1 MRTPTQIR
9 RHSVTTLSG
18 RHRDGSSQIPVLQG
32 TSTTTSTTPRH
43 ALPRKI
49 AQGVFF
55 VDPTSGDRD
64 AALSTRTLV
73 DLEITHA
80 VVARGSDLRLS
91 SGMKALFIGSHDPL
105 SRVVAWMRAVRRL
118 GACVIVS
125 DVAAAAGYL
134 VVELG
139 LTPRSAWLRIARGI
153 PPAGDLV
160 LAKLCALALTHSEK
174 DEVSRSDLALIKL
187 EHSLAGIYIWETV
200 FTMGFE
206 LDVLRGKRPY
216 KWTIWPYLGTR
227 YFGLAAFIVFF
238 VDTDGG
244 KVPCQPLIV
253 ANYALPTARQLRT
266 LNVPLFSVAIWNRHV
281 IMSSIAIA
289 IWLAG
294 LGLNIRNL
302 TMVEAS
308 YDPILQTCITLKTHR
323 GLTNA
328 IAVLVVDIVLLTAML
343 IGLLRHA
350 HRSSTGIWYLLYQQC
365 IIWIALAGI
374 AEIPPVVFLILNLN
388 DPWNEMFTGVA
399 ITILS
404 IGAAR
409 MYRALSKR
417 GSLTEYSSEP
427 PRASSGLP
435 FSTFQARDPYNVRS
449 PMHFAPAGTMSRSE
463 GTTTDT
469 PVFVPTDEIQVE
481 FVPGASGASLAVP
494 PKTQS
499 KDAVT
504 YQTVQLRPG

>member
-1 MRTPTQIR
+1 MVNW
-9 RHSVTTLSG
+9 HDSV
-18 RHRDGSSQIPVLQG
+18 
-32 TSTTTSTTPRH
+32 
-43 ALPRKI
+43 
-49 AQGVFF
+49 
-55 VDPTSGDRD
+55 
-64 AALSTRTLV
+64 
-73 DLEITHA
+73 
-80 VVARGSDLRLS
+80 
-91 SGMKALFIGSHDPL
+91 
-105 SRVVAWMRAVRRL
+105 
-118 GACVIVS
+118 
-125 DVAAAAGYL
+125 
-134 VVELG
+134 
-139 LTPRSAWLRIARGI
+139 
-153 PPAGDLV
+153 LV
-160 LAKLCALALTHSEK
+160 LR
-174 DEVSRSDLALIKL
+174 DYLALIKL
-187 EHSLAGIYIWETV
+187 NHSLAGIYIWETV

-253 ANYALPTARQLRT
+253 ANYALPYVSWAFASLIIVIR
-266 LNVPLFSVAIWNRHV
+266 VIAIWNRHI

-289 IWLAG
+289 TWLAG
-294 LGLNIRNL
+294 LGLNMRNL
-302 TMVEAS
+302 AMVDAS

-328 IAVLVVDIVLLTAML
+328 IAVLVVDIVLLVAML

-374 AEIPPVVFLILNLN
+374 AEIPPVVFLILDLN

-427 PRASSGLP
+427 PRNSSGLP
-435 FSTFQARDPYNVRS
+435 FSTFQSRDPYNVRS
-449 PMHFAPAGTMSRSE
+449 PMHFAPGGTMSRSE
-463 GTTTDT
+463 GTTTEA
-469 PVFVPTDEIQVE
+469 PVFVPADEIQVE
-481 FVPGASGASLAVP
+481 FVPGASAASLAVP

-499 KDAVT
+499 KDAVA

>member
-9 RHSVTTLSG
+9 RYCVTALSG

-32 TSTTTSTTPRH
+32 TSTPTTSTSTPRH

-64 AALSTRTLV
+64 ATLSTRTLV
-73 DLEITHA
+73 DLGITHA
-80 VVARGSDLRLS
+80 GPTTRSPESSPGCAPSGGSARAS
-91 SGMKALFIGSHDPL
+91 SSATSQP
-105 SRVVAWMRAVRRL
+105 
-118 GACVIVS
+118 
-125 DVAAAAGYL
+125 AAGYL
-134 VVELG
+134 VVELS

-160 LAKLCALALTHSEK
+160 LAKLCALALTHSAK
-174 DEVSRSDLALIKL
+174 DEAEVVSRSADSELDGGHVALIKL
-187 EHSLAGIYIWETV
+187 DHSLAGIYIWETV
-200 FTMGFE
+200 FTVGFE

-244 KVPCQPLIV
+244 KVALPI
-253 ANYALPTARQLRT
+253 ANYVRAQHRSASLLPTNANISHTQALPYVSWAFASLIIVIR
-266 LNVPLFSVAIWNRHV
+266 VIAIWNRQI
-281 IMSSIAIA
+281 IMSSIAVA
-289 IWLAG
+289 TWLAG

-302 TMVEAS
+302 TM
-308 YDPILQTCITLKTHR
+308 
-323 GLTNA
+323 
-328 IAVLVVDIVLLTAML
+328 
-343 IGLLRHA
+343 
-350 HRSSTGIWYLLYQQC
+350 C
-365 IIWIALAGI
+365 IIWIVLAGI
-374 AEIPPVVFLILNLN
+374 AEIPPVVFLILNFN

-409 MYRALSKR
+409 MYRALSER
-417 GSLTEYSSEP
+417 GSITEYSSQP
-427 PRASSGLP
+427 PRNPSGLP
-435 FSTFQARDPYNVRS
+435 FSTFQSRDPYNVRS

-463 GTTTDT
+463 GTTTEA
-469 PVFVPTDEIQVE
+469 PVFVPADEIQVE
-481 FVPGASGASLAVP
+481 FVPGASAASLAVP

-499 KDAVT
+499 KDVVA